1 MEEDYKLFQLIRRN
15 PINNCVDLS
24 KNMIGK
30 RSGFIYFTE
39 NFRIDFE
46 NKMANQARLQEENE
60 RLQKENEELKNN
72 TRKNEQNSLE
82 FDVDGDWAELKK
94 ILNKSRKTNEYIMY
108 NGEKWIKEKYCIPIQ
123 KVKDIIKKLNIDIE
137 RNKRRKIQ
145 HNEDGSLQMEM
156 IAYDPAIIKMR
167 LLKLLE
173 SEETN
178 DKNNKK
184 G

>member
-1 MEEDYKLFQLIRRN
+1 MKENSIEEDIAIAKKMITTKFNNDYSIDNKDKEAIEHILTDYKRVL
-15 PINNCVDLS
+15 
-24 KNMIGK
+24 
-30 RSGFIYFTE
+30 E
-39 NFRIDFE
+39 
-46 NKMANQARLQEENE
+46 
-60 RLQKENEELKNN
+60 ENEELKNN

-82 FDVDGDWAELKK
+82 FDVDGDWAELKR
-94 ILNKSRKTNEYIMY
+94 ILNESRKTNEYITY
-108 NGEKWIKEKYCIPIQ
+108 KGEKWIKEKYCIPIQ

>member
-1 MEEDYKLFQLIRRN
+1 MKENSREEDIKKIENYLAN
-15 PINNCVDLS
+15 SAINDTNSNFFKNGGWETVDLEIPEA
-24 KNMIGK
+24 MQHILTDYK
-30 RSGFIYFTE
+30 RVLK
-39 NFRIDFE
+39 E
-46 NKMANQARLQEENE
+46 NK
-60 RLQKENEELKNN
+60 ELENN

-82 FDVDGDWAELKK
+82 FDVDGDWAELKR
-94 ILNKSRKTNEYIMY
+94 ILNESRKTNEYITY
-108 NGEKWIKEKYCIPIQ
+108 KGEKWIKEKYCIPIQ

-173 SEETN
+173 SEE
-178 DKNNKK
+178 
-184 G
+184 

>member
-1 MEEDYKLFQLIRRN
+1 MKENSIEEDIAITKKLITTKFNNDYSIDNKDKEAIEHILTDYKKIL
-15 PINNCVDLS
+15 
-24 KNMIGK
+24 
-30 RSGFIYFTE
+30 
-39 NFRIDFE
+39 
-46 NKMANQARLQEENE
+46 
-60 RLQKENEELKNN
+60 KENEELKNN

-108 NGEKWIKEKYCIPIQ
+108 NDEKWIKEKYCIPIQ

-173 SEETN
+173 SE
-178 DKNNKK
+178 
-184 G
+184 